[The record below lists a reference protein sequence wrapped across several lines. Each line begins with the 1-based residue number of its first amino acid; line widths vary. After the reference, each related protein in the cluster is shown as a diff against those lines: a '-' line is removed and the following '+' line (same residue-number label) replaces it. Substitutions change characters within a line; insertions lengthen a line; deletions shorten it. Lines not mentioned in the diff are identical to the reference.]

1 MHFASFFCLFVEV
14 TGILLPLPIPAAGAQ
29 SKLTAEVRE
38 VQGDS
43 VLWALSCRG
52 KGTSSPSL
60 SGLILEL

>member
-38 VQGDS
+38 VPGETQCYGLSHAGEKGPLLLASQG
-43 VLWALSCRG
+43 
-52 KGTSSPSL
+52 
-60 SGLILEL
+60 